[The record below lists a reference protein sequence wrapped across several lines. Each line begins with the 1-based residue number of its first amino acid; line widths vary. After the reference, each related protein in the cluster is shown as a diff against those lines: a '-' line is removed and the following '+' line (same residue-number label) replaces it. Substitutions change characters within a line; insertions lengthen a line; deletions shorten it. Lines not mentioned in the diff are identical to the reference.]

1 MPQPPSSSPEHP
13 EPTEQ
18 PLFRP
23 TSPDRTADQH
33 SAPPPYPHQATSRQP
48 SAPPPYPDQPASRQQ
63 SAPPLYP
70 DQPAPPYPQAA
81 QRPPRYP
88 GTPQPPTYPDSP
100 QPSAHPSLTEP
111 PASSGTAEEPRYP
124 GAPQTS
130 ASAHATQPP
139 PYPGTT
145 QTSASPRAP
154 QEPQYPSTAQTRTHP
169 GTVQEPQYP
178 ATAQTPA
185 YPDSAAP
192 PQYPGAAQPPAY
204 PDPTPPPQYPGAA
217 QPPAYPGAPPNQ
229 FQPPTHPDA
238 TPNQPQPHPPHQ
250 TQPPAYPGA
259 ASPQPPPYPQ
269 AAAQSTAQPIP
280 PQYAPPQQP
289 PATPTPPPCAPPT
302 ASPASAAPPAPAA
315 AHPHHISTDRGRV
328 HISAHQRRTD
338 ATAVGNLLLYLPNF
352 LCSLLVVS
360 MFSLFFGDLAFLV
373 IIAWILSGALVFHR
387 PTESAIARRLLH
399 LRHPTPQERAK
410 LEPVWREV
418 TARAGVEGRNYELW
432 VEDSDGLN
440 AVAAAGHIV
449 GVTRFAM
456 NELPN
461 GELAAVMAHELGHH
475 VGGHAWSGLLGYW
488 YAQPGRLAWRFLR
501 AFSVIVFK
509 VSRAFSCFGVGLV
522 VLVLGGIAMATIST
536 LYGLPLLILG
546 VPYALAAVGRRAE
559 LRADEHAAALGFAPM
574 LASVL
579 DKLHQEEQRQ
589 TAALAALNNGVAPE
603 ESPLSKL
610 LSSHP
615 DHHTR
620 LHHLQ
625 PYLQQQQR

>member
-1 MPQPPSSSPEHP
+1 MTHPPSSRPEYPEPSEQPLFPPTYPEQPAPTYPQTAQAPQQPPQHQNPAQPPSYPASTQPPAHPGSPQPPSSPDAAKPPSYPDTARSPAYP
-13 EPTEQ
+13 SATEPSQYPDAAKPPSYPDPAQ
-18 PLFRP
+18 PPSYPDSAQPPSYPDPAQQPQYPGFAEP
-23 TSPDRTADQH
+23 PAYPGSPQH
-33 SAPPPYPHQATSRQP
+33 SRHPDAPQPPAQP
-48 SAPPPYPDQPASRQQ
+48 GSPQQPQH
-63 SAPPLYP
+63 PN
-70 DQPAPPYPQAA
+70 AA
-81 QRPPRYP
+81 
-88 GTPQPPTYPDSP
+88 QPPTYP
-100 QPSAHPSLTEP
+100 
-111 PASSGTAEEPRYP
+111 
-124 GAPQTS
+124 GAPQQPQ
-130 ASAHATQPP
+130 AYQGATPTPP
-139 PYPGTT
+139 QAPTYPGT
-145 QTSASPRAP
+145 
-154 QEPQYPSTAQTRTHP
+154 
-169 GTVQEPQYP
+169 
-178 ATAQTPA
+178 
-185 YPDSAAP
+185 
-192 PQYPGAAQPPAY
+192 
-204 PDPTPPPQYPGAA
+204 DPT
-217 QPPAYPGAPPNQ
+217 
-229 FQPPTHPDA
+229 
-238 TPNQPQPHPPHQ
+238 
-250 TQPPAYPGA
+250 
-259 ASPQPPPYPQ
+259 QPPPYPQ
-269 AAAQSTAQPIP
+269 AATAQAVP

-289 PATPTPPPCAPPT
+289 PSTPAPPDQGFTPPT
-302 ASPASAAPPAPAA
+302 APEAPPAPPAE
-315 AHPHHISTDRGRV
+315 HPHHISTDRGRV

-387 PTESAIARRLLH
+387 PTESALARRLLH
-399 LRHPTPQERAK
+399 LRYPTPQERAK

-501 AFSVIVFK
+501 AFSVFVFK
-509 VSRAFSCFGVGLV
+509 VSRAFSCFGVGFV

-589 TAALAALNNGVAPE
+589 TAALAALNNGVAPQ

>member
-1 MPQPPSSSPEHP
+1 MTHPPASPPEHP
-13 EPTEQ
+13 EPSEQ
-18 PLFRP
+18 PLFPP
-23 TSPDRTADQH
+23 T
-33 SAPPPYPHQATSRQP
+33 YPE
-48 SAPPPYPDQPASRQQ
+48 Q
-63 SAPPLYP
+63 S
-70 DQPAPPYPQAA
+70 APPYPQATHKSPQYPAPAKQPQYPDPSQPPAYPTQA
-81 QRPPRYP
+81 QAHPPSYPTPTPTQAQAQPPSYPNFAEPPTYPSATHPETDPGTTQPPQYP
-88 GTPQPPTYPDSP
+88 GTTQPETNPGVPQPPQYPNATHPPTYPTATPTQPPTYP
-100 QPSAHPSLTEP
+100 
-111 PASSGTAEEPRYP
+111 
-124 GAPQTS
+124 GA
-130 ASAHATQPP
+130 
-139 PYPGTT
+139 
-145 QTSASPRAP
+145 
-154 QEPQYPSTAQTRTHP
+154 
-169 GTVQEPQYP
+169 
-178 ATAQTPA
+178 TPN
-185 YPDSAAP
+185 
-192 PQYPGAAQPPAY
+192 
-204 PDPTPPPQYPGAA
+204 PTP
-217 QPPAYPGAPPNQ
+217 PPAYPGTT
-229 FQPPTHPDA
+229 PT
-238 TPNQPQPHPPHQ
+238 
-250 TQPPAYPGA
+250 
-259 ASPQPPPYPQ
+259 QPPPYPQ
-269 AAAQSTAQPIP
+269 ATTQPIP

-289 PATPTPPPCAPPT
+289 PAAAPTAPTPPNPPFPPPTATTPTPTSPPPPAPPT
-302 ASPASAAPPAPAA
+302 E
-315 AHPHHISTDRGRV
+315 HPHHISTDRGRV
-328 HISAHQRRTD
+328 HIAAHQRRTD

-360 MFSLFFGDLAFLV
+360 LFSLFFSDLAILV

-387 PTESAIARRLLH
+387 PTESALARRLLH
-399 LRHPTPQERAK
+399 LRYPTPQERAK

-488 YAQPGRLAWRFLR
+488 YAQPGRIAWRFLR
-501 AFSVIVFK
+501 AFSGFVFQ
-509 VSRAFSCFGVGLV
+509 VSRAFSCFGVGFV

-579 DKLHQEEQRQ
+579 GKLHQEEQRQ

-615 DHHTR
+615 DYHTR

-625 PYLQQQQR
+625 PYLQQQR

>member
-1 MPQPPSSSPEHP
+1 VA
-13 EPTEQ
+13 
-18 PLFRP
+18 R
-23 TSPDRTADQH
+23 
-33 SAPPPYPHQATSRQP
+33 
-48 SAPPPYPDQPASRQQ
+48 
-63 SAPPLYP
+63 
-70 DQPAPPYPQAA
+70 
-81 QRPPRYP
+81 
-88 GTPQPPTYPDSP
+88 
-100 QPSAHPSLTEP
+100 
-111 PASSGTAEEPRYP
+111 
-124 GAPQTS
+124 
-130 ASAHATQPP
+130 
-139 PYPGTT
+139 
-145 QTSASPRAP
+145 
-154 QEPQYPSTAQTRTHP
+154 
-169 GTVQEPQYP
+169 
-178 ATAQTPA
+178 
-185 YPDSAAP
+185 
-192 PQYPGAAQPPAY
+192 
-204 PDPTPPPQYPGAA
+204 
-217 QPPAYPGAPPNQ
+217 
-229 FQPPTHPDA
+229 
-238 TPNQPQPHPPHQ
+238 
-250 TQPPAYPGA
+250 
-259 ASPQPPPYPQ
+259 
-269 AAAQSTAQPIP
+269 
-280 PQYAPPQQP
+280 
-289 PATPTPPPCAPPT
+289 TPTPSQQDKPPT
-302 ASPASAAPPAPAA
+302 E
-315 AHPHHISTDRGRV
+315 HPHHISTDRQRV

-387 PTESAIARRLLH
+387 PTESALARRLLH
-399 LRHPTPQERAK
+399 LRYPTPQERAK

-501 AFSVIVFK
+501 AFSVFVFK
-509 VSRAFSCFGVGLV
+509 VSRAFSCFGVGFV

-589 TAALAALNNGVAPE
+589 TAALAALNNGVAPQ